1 MIYLSDLPLGSLSL
15 LQSASL
21 LSTTDED
28 KLDLVA
34 LVLSFSGVKSH
45 QDLFVKGDSLLQIFI
60 LTIRWWLDSYST
72 TNQCL
77 CQF

>member
-1 MIYLSDLPLGSLSL
+1 MIYFWFIIKVYVIYLSDLPLGSLSL

-45 QDLFVKGDSLLQIFI
+45 QDLFVKGDRLF
-60 LTIRWWLDSYST
+60 T
-72 TNQCL
+72 TNIYTHY
-77 CQF
+77 